1 MRRTGHKH
9 IADYLA
15 INQTISDNKSYTT
28 ALWRGVLRGCGSGE
42 EEGMLSLPPAPRYMA

>member
-28 ALWRGVLRGCGSGE
+28 ALRRGVLRGCGSGE